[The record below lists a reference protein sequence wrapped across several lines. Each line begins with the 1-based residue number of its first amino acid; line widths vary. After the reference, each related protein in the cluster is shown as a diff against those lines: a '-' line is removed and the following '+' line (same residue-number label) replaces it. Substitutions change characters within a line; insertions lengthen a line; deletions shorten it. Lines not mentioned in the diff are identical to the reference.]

1 MSNRSLP
8 RRAHGFGLLEM
19 VVALALASLMAA
31 GVAAMT
37 GRLLE
42 DLRRQHTA
50 GYQQRFT
57 AAAANYLR
65 ANQAAL
71 YAAAGSGTVAVTLAQ
86 LKAAGAGFVPAGFAA
101 ANPYGQTPC
110 LLVRR
115 SGQALSA
122 LAVSEGGAAIDD
134 AALAYVAAHAGPGGG
149 YIRLGADAPGAP
161 AGGAF
166 GSWRL
171 DAATLAGYTSRSCSG
186 TAAAGGRLA
195 SALFADAGG
204 EQAADFLYRV
214 PVPGRPELNQM
225 SAPLRMGAGAI
236 VQNGAACGD
245 AARIA
250 IDGDRNIVT
259 CSVEKTWKTSGSDTW
274 RNPVASFGALL
285 ALAGEPDGAVRVT
298 LDTGRAFVHAG
309 GAWKAL
315 AIDQDGNLEVPGS
328 LGAQTITASQ
338 HGVVGGDLV
347 VGNDVQA
354 DSARVERGVQAESI
368 DARGW
373 IVAPVYEFEY
383 IGPGSGTYGH
393 AEPGQACHIFLTPL
407 PNGVVPVAYPV
418 GSQRPD
424 RNGRTLVC
432 VDQERVY
439 KYQNGRLTP

>member
-1 MSNRSLP
+1 MHLILP
-8 RRAHGFGLLEM
+8 ARRAHGFGLLEM
-19 VVALALASLMAA
+19 LVALALASLVAA

-37 GRLLE
+37 GRLLD
-42 DLRRQHTA
+42 DLRRQHAA
-50 GYQQRFT
+50 GYQQRF
-57 AAAANYLR
+57 AAAAAGYLR

-71 YAAAGSGTVAVTLAQ
+71 HAAAGNATVAVTLAK
-86 LKAAGAGFVPAGFAA
+86 LKDAGAGFLPAGFAA
-101 ANPYGQTPC
+101 TNPYGQTPC

-122 LAVSEGGAAIDD
+122 LAVTEGGEALDD
-134 AALAYVAAHAGPGGG
+134 AALAYIAAHAGPGGG
-149 YIRLGADAPGAP
+149 YIKRDPGAPGAP

-171 DAATLAGYTSRSCSG
+171 DAAALAGYTGATCSG
-186 TAAAGGRLA
+186 TKAAGGRLA

-204 EQAADFLYRV
+204 ELPADFLYRA

-225 SAPLRMGAGAI
+225 SAPLRMGGAAI
-236 VQNGAACGD
+236 VSNGAACGD
-245 AARIA
+245 SARIA
-250 IDGDRNIVT
+250 IDQDRNIVV
-259 CSVEKTWKTSGSDTW
+259 CSVDKIWKNSGSDTW
-274 RNPVASFGALL
+274 RDPVASFGALL

-315 AIDQDGNLEVPGS
+315 AIDQNGNLEVPGRVS
-328 LGAQTITASQ
+328 AQAVDVSQ
-338 HGVVGGDLV
+338 HATVGGDLAV
-347 VGNDVQA
+347 ANDVQA
-354 DSARVERGVQAESI
+354 ASARVERGVQAESI

-407 PNGVVPVAYPV
+407 PNGIVPVAYPV

-432 VDQERVY
+432 VDPERVY
-439 KYQNGRLTP
+439 KYQNGTLTP